1 MSSSN
6 ATAALSSGNE
16 LQTSFYERQSAG
28 PVRND
33 SQQSMHAAV
42 ERNVAAR
49 QARRPTAPRFVSA
62 PQGRIAEQGE
72 DAYLDA
78 IVDSHPPSEIV
89 WTKNGVELVPD
100 GRKISISGGPNKSR
114 LDIAQL
120 TVEDSGQYTC
130 RASNAAGATSCT
142 TDVIVK
148 STSDASCNW
157 RFSVRNC
164 GSGGSLI
171 LFWAGP
177 NVFQSNIKCV
187 WILRTVL
194 KTHNK

>member
-1 MSSSN
+1 MRTEEYHDANGHKSRHVSDVSSSN
-6 ATAALSSGNE
+6 VTAALSSSGSDE
-16 LQTSFYERQSAG
+16 RQTSFYERQSAG
-28 PVRND
+28 PVRDD
-33 SQQSMHAAV
+33 SLLSMHAAV

-62 PQGRIAEQGE
+62 PQGKIAEQGE

-100 GRKISISGGPNKSR
+100 GRRIRVSGGPNKSR
-114 LDIAQL
+114 LDITRL
-120 TVEDSGQYTC
+120 TVDDSGQYTC

-148 STSDASCNW
+148 STTAE
-157 RFSVRNC
+157 RQIR
-164 GSGGSLI
+164 
-171 LFWAGP
+171 
-177 NVFQSNIKCV
+177 
-187 WILRTVL
+187 
-194 KTHNK
+194 